1 MRFKFASAALMA
13 SFVVI
18 PFTPARADN
27 FGCTVMLCMS
37 GNWRSVHECVSPV
50 RKALRKMA
58 RSGWRPSCGMASGDG
73 DIGAGNYM
81 ETHHETYIAC
91 TEAYG
96 AGYRDAYF
104 DRSRNL
110 KYGTGSGLGL
120 FGTSSSGP
128 QCAKEVSRT
137 PWTGGR
143 APAATANYCVD
154 ETNNTRGGSRG
165 TGFGSFGSTKTRVCT
180 DVQAKARHPAPDF
193 FDVYIDGQLYNRTYW
208 TIEDA
213 APDEEVSTEGE

>member
-1 MRFKFASAALMA
+1 MRFKIVAAALMA

-18 PFTPARADN
+18 PLTPARADN

-37 GNWRSVHECVSPV
+37 GNWRSVHECVPPV
-50 RKALRKMA
+50 RKALRKMV
-58 RSGWRPSCGMASGDG
+58 RSGWRPSCGLASGDG
-73 DIGAGNYM
+73 DIGGGNYM
-81 ETHHETYIAC
+81 ETHHETYISC
-91 TEAYG
+91 TESYG

-110 KYGTGSGLGL
+110 KYGTGSGFGFLG
-120 FGTSSSGP
+120 SSSGP

-137 PWTGGR
+137 PWQNGR
-143 APAATANYCVD
+143 APANTANYCVD
-154 ETNNTRGGSRG
+154 ETNNSRAGSRGGSG
-165 TGFGSFGSTKTRVCT
+165 YGVNKTRVCT
-180 DVQAKARHPAPDF
+180 DVQAKARHPSPDF

-208 TIEDA
+208 TEDDA